1 VLDRL
6 SALESELAAVER
18 ELSDPGVLADPARLR
33 TASRRH
39 KELTPV
45 VDAARRYR
53 TRLDDLAA
61 ARELAAEASGD
72 DRELIRH
79 EIEAAESDIAA
90 LEDELRELLIPG
102 DPDAGK
108 NVILEIR
115 GAEGG
120 EEANLFARDLFEMY
134 AAYAERRG
142 WRFEVLSM
150 VPSELG
156 GLNQATVIVR
166 GDDVWTRLRFE
177 GGPHRVQ
184 RVPVTESSGRV
195 HTSSA
200 TVSVLPEA
208 DEVEVAISPEDLEV
222 DVYRAS
228 GAGGQHVNKT
238 ESAVRIT
245 HRPTGIVVAMQDE
258 RSQLQNRARA
268 MQVLRARLLRRMQEE
283 QSASLSAGRRA
294 QVGGGG
300 RSEKIRTY
308 NFKENRVTDHRIG
321 LTLYRLQQVL
331 AGDLDDLVDALI
343 ADDRAKQLATAG

>member
-6 SALESELAAVER
+6 DALEAELEAVER
-18 ELSDPGVLADPARLR
+18 ELADPSVLGDQSRLR

-39 KELTPV
+39 KELAPV

-53 TRLDDLAA
+53 ARLADLAA
-61 ARELAAEASGD
+61 AEDLAAEAIGD
-72 DRELIRH
+72 DRELVRD
-79 EIEAAESDIAA
+79 ELAAAQADIAV
-90 LEDELRELLIPG
+90 LEDELRELLVPA
-102 DPDAGK
+102 DPNAGK
-108 NVILEIR
+108 DVILEVR

-120 EEANLFARDLFEMY
+120 EEANLFARDLYDMY

-142 WRFEVLSM
+142 WKFEVLS
-150 VPSELG
+150 VDPSELG
-156 GLNQATVIVR
+156 GLNQATVVVR
-166 GDDVWTRLRFE
+166 GDDAWSRLRFE

-208 DEVEVAISPEDLEV
+208 DEVEVEIAPEDLEI

-238 ESAVRIT
+238 ESAVRIV

-283 QSASLSAGRRA
+283 QSASLSAERRA

-331 AGDLDDLVDALI
+331 AGDLDEIVDALV
-343 ADDRAKQLATAG
+343 ADDRARQLAATP

>member
-1 VLDRL
+1 LERL
-6 SALESELAAVER
+6 RALEAELAAVER
-18 ELSDPGVLADPARLR
+18 ELADPAVLVDPPRLR
-33 TASRRH
+33 AASRRH
-39 KELTPV
+39 KELTPI
-45 VDAARRYR
+45 VDAARRYQQ
-53 TRLDDLAA
+53 RLDDLAA
-61 ARELAAEASGD
+61 ARELAEEASGD
-72 DRELIRH
+72 DRDVIRH
-79 EIEAAESDIAA
+79 EIESAESDILAVEA
-90 LEDELRELLIPG
+90 ELRELLLPA

-108 NVILEIR
+108 GVILEIR

-120 EEANLFARDLFEMY
+120 EEANLFARDLYDMY

-142 WRFEVLSM
+142 WRFEVLSID
-150 VPSELG
+150 PSDLG
-156 GLNQATVIVR
+156 GLNQATVVVR
-166 GDDVWTRLRFE
+166 GDDAWTRLRFE

-184 RVPVTESSGRV
+184 RVPVTESSGRI

-208 DEVEVAISPEDLEV
+208 DEVEVEIAPEELDV

-268 MQVLRARLLRRMQEE
+268 MQVLRARLLRRMQDE
-283 QSASLSAGRRA
+283 QSATLSAERRA

-331 AGDLDDLVDALI
+331 AGDLDEIVDALI
-343 ADDRAKQLATAG
+343 VDDRAKQLAAATS